1 MGKFSYQSKLKD
13 IFNDEQGA
21 KLIEAFAPGALNIA
35 QVKKRGEITLETAL
49 GWKFLIKGYT
59 GKSDHELD
67 QLVKDI
73 LAIE

>member
-13 IFNDEQGA
+13 IFDDEQGK
-21 KLIEAFAPGALNIA
+21 KLLEAFAPGALDIP
-35 QVKKRGEITLETAL
+35 QVRKRGEMTLEKAL
-49 GWKFLIKGYT
+49 GWKLIIKGYT
-59 GKSDHELD
+59 GRSEQELE